1 MIWKFEKVIY
11 LNIVLIKTKEG
22 KSIKRFVLLFIISIF
37 VYFLGY
43 TQNQSF
49 FYKDGGTTPVKEVT
63 CDKFSSITVK
73 VPVPADVKNYDE
85 FQYKILLSSSDVTA
99 RVYFS

>member
-49 FYKDGGTTPVKEVT
+49 FYKDAE
-63 CDKFSSITVK
+63 
-73 VPVPADVKNYDE
+73 
-85 FQYKILLSSSDVTA
+85 LLQ
-99 RVYFS
+99 